1 MTLRAYVS
9 QAASLNLSWITQ
21 SGVKSAGK
29 RAMKANEVNVV
40 ELKDIPDDALALLV
54 ESDVDFQAA
63 AGIDA
68 SDDGSRDFAFVNAA
82 SPYAQSA
89 LALPA
94 EVQAHVSMVNASS
107 KSIELSLTAY
117 DEHGEPAGT
126 RDIHLEGDSAVM
138 LSPTDISKNAV
149 ALSTD
154 YQGSDLVW
162 GAFLTNDKVSS
173 SDHEGLAYV
182 GAERLEV
189 AKQTVRAMHDATI
202 MR

>member
-126 RDIHLEGDSAVM
+126 RDIHLEET
-138 LSPTDISKNAV
+138 P
-149 ALSTD
+149 
-154 YQGSDLVW
+154 Q
-162 GAFLTNDKVSS
+162 
-173 SDHEGLAYV
+173 
-182 GAERLEV
+182 
-189 AKQTVRAMHDATI
+189 
-202 MR
+202 